1 MPQES
6 HLDLPDCC
14 EMINRITD
22 LLLIRRA
29 EVPQVAYLLLLF
41 VVIGTG
47 MAMGRGTADALFFK
61 RYGIEYLPVM
71 FVLVSILL
79 SLVSITYAAFVDAQ
93 PAERSFRIIF
103 SVLIVLLIGNWLLI
117 VNDSSSLVYPA
128 YYLIYEVT
136 SELFL
141 VHCALYL
148 SQNLVQTQSKRLTP
162 IIFAGYQIGIIIGG
176 LFLATMSRSVGVQN
190 MLLIWAFMLVMS
202 FLIISWWH
210 KRHGVSPY
218 FRAGRKERSRLR
230 QSVNQVTRG
239 VRLMKSS
246 RLLRMSSFAL
256 FFMVLSTYI
265 LSYTVNL
272 IYTRTFEDEASLTA
286 FFGILAAVNSS
297 IALLI
302 QIFISNRAINRFGVK
317 RINLIFP
324 ITSIASYAGLLLS
337 FSLPAAIVGSFNK
350 DAMMPAFRKPA
361 RTLLMQ
367 ALPMQIQGRARAMS
381 IVLVLPLALASAGIF
396 LYIAQ
401 GVENP
406 SWFLVPGLLAAMVY
420 LFFNRKMN
428 QAYGGE
434 IVSNLKQRLFVP
446 DKKVFG
452 LHETHDATLV
462 RDLEQGVMSEDEDVS
477 LAYARVLCKSS
488 PKRAAELIPERMS
501 DASVAARDQ
510 MIKMLQPVHS
520 TTLRSYLWQGIGK
533 GDTHLDATLYRA
545 LIESHDENT
554 RTRID
559 VLLAHDSARLRAVG
573 VYGAFHYPVEALQGK
588 ARTVWLDLLNDSR
601 PEGYIPGIELIT
613 RGMEQHYLE
622 EPVFSAI
629 QQDLVQLLNQ
639 SNIRFICIALEI
651 LSNWPTDEF
660 KAAGQSIME
669 LTSHADW
676 RVRNDSLKAS
686 HLLSHIERE
695 RLLLESLEDG
705 HPQVRAT
712 ACECLV
718 ATQPDPVAYF
728 EQLLIDHQLGSPRAR
743 QAMLEYLIQIG
754 TDSQTLGAI
763 SIALAREA
771 GLMNEARNTL
781 LASGEDLFSGRNL
794 LDNTLQERIH
804 EFIDLAL
811 LASQSSEHDEDMAL
825 IRAGLQ
831 SRDRRHLSNAREL
844 LSMISNESLSGILM
858 PLFEEHSGKH
868 ASKQPY
874 FRDVDHVLAWIDDR
888 SDPWLNDVHTYL
900 RETLTTRSHV

>member
-1 MPQES
+1 
-6 HLDLPDCC
+6 
-14 EMINRITD
+14 MIDRITG

-29 EVPQVAYLLLLF
+29 EVPQLAYLLLLF
-41 VVIGTG
+41 MVIGTG
-47 MAMGRGTADALFFK
+47 MAMGRGTADAMFFK

-79 SLVSITYAAFVDAQ
+79 SLVSVTYAAFVDVQ

-103 SVLIVLLIGNWLLI
+103 SVLIALLIGNWLLI
-117 VNDSSSLVYPA
+117 INNTSSLVYPV

-162 IIFAGYQIGIIIGG
+162 IILAGYQIGIIIGG

-190 MLLIWAFMLVMS
+190 MLLIWALMLVMS
-202 FLIISWWH
+202 FLIISYWH

-239 VRLMKSS
+239 VRLMKAS
-246 RLLRMSSFAL
+246 RLLRMSSYAL

-272 IYTRTFEDEASLTA
+272 IYTRTFEDEASLSA
-286 FFGILAAVNSS
+286 FFGILAAVNSG

-302 QIFISNRAINRFGVK
+302 QIFISNRAINHFGVK
-317 RINLIFP
+317 RVNLIFP
-324 ITSIASYAGLLLS
+324 VTSIASYVGLLLN
-337 FSLPAAIVGSFNK
+337 FSLPAAIAGSFNK
-350 DAMMPAFRKPA
+350 DAMMPAFRKPV
-361 RTLLMQ
+361 RTLFMQ

-396 LYIAQ
+396 LYVAQ

-406 SWFLVPGLLAAMVY
+406 SWFLAPGLLAAMVY

-428 QAYGGE
+428 QAYGAE
-434 IVSNLKQRLFVP
+434 IISNLKQRLFVP
-446 DKKVFG
+446 DKHVVG

-462 RDLEQGVMSEDEDVS
+462 KGLEQGVLSEDEDVS

-488 PKRAAELIPERMS
+488 PKRAAELLPERMS

-510 MIKMLQPVHS
+510 MIKMLQPLRS
-520 TTLRSYLWQGIGK
+520 STLRSRLRQEIGK

-545 LIESHDENT
+545 LIESHDEDA
-554 RTRID
+554 RSR
-559 VLLAHDSARLRAVG
+559 VGELLAHESARLRAVG
-573 VYGAFHYPVEALQGK
+573 VYGAFYCPVGELHDM
-588 ARTVWLDLLNDSR
+588 ARTVWLDLLNDNN

-613 RGMEQHYLE
+613 QGMEQHYLE

-651 LSNWPTDEF
+651 LSDWPTDEF
-660 KAAGQSIME
+660 KAAEQSIME

-676 RVRNDSLKAS
+676 RVRNDSLKAAYFLP
-686 HLLSHIERE
+686 HLERE

-705 HPQVRAT
+705 HPQVRTT

-718 ATQPDPVAYF
+718 ATQSDPVVYF
-728 EQLLIDHQLGSPRAR
+728 KGLLVDHQLGSPRAR

-754 TDSQTLGAI
+754 TDSQTLGVI

-771 GLMNEARNTL
+771 SLMSEAREVL
-781 LASGEDLFSGRNL
+781 LASSDDLFSGRSL
-794 LDNTLQERIH
+794 LDNTLQERIQ

-811 LASQSSEHDEDMAL
+811 LASQSSEHDDEISL
-825 IRAGLQ
+825 IRAGLK
-831 SRDRRHLSNAREL
+831 SRDRRHFSNAREL
-844 LSMISNESLSGILM
+844 LSMISNETLSGLLL
-858 PLFEEHSGKH
+858 PLFEEHPSKH
-868 ASKQPY
+868 AKKERH
-874 FRDVDHVLAWIDDR
+874 FKNVDQAISWIDKR
-888 SDPWLNDVHTYL
+888 SDPWLNDVYCYVCESL
-900 RETLTTRSHV
+900 LNRRHV